1 MRGVMGI
8 LLALMLTGQAWAA
21 IDTWQFKD
29 EAQEQAFREITS
41 QLRCPKCQ
49 NNSIADSNAM
59 IAADMRQKVYELM
72 QQGKTK
78 GQIVDYMVARY
89 GHFVS
94 YEPPLTAGTVL
105 LWLGPGL
112 FVLAGAG
119 VIIARARRRDHCG
132 GKHTNAEHAANHNYH
147 RRERC
152 GDAVREQKKRI
163 PCCHD
168 NDIGGAPLRR
178 RRDAP
183 APHRHRGAKRHHR
196 DLPDNEPRRERRGVD
211 EYEDG
216 KRNARVKPSRR
227 QCALHV
233 RHLLMHDTDAATLPS
248 FRR

>member
-59 IAADMRQKVYELM
+59 IAADMRLM

-89 GHFVS
+89 GNFVS

-119 VIIARARRRDHCG
+119 VIIARARRRD
-132 GKHTNAEHAANHNYH
+132 
-147 RRERC
+147 
-152 GDAVREQKKRI
+152 I
-163 PCCHD
+163 P
-168 NDIGGAPLRR
+168 
-178 RRDAP
+178 
-183 APHRHRGAKRHHR
+183 
-196 DLPDNEPRRERRGVD
+196 
-211 EYEDG
+211 
-216 KRNARVKPSRR
+216 
-227 QCALHV
+227 
-233 RHLLMHDTDAATLPS
+233 DAALS
-248 FRR
+248 AEERQRLAALLQEGKER

>member
-1 MRGVMGI
+1 MRGVMVI

-119 VIIARARRRDHCG
+119 G
-132 GKHTNAEHAANHNYH
+132 
-147 RRERC
+147 
-152 GDAVREQKKRI
+152 
-163 PCCHD
+163 
-168 NDIGGAPLRR
+168 
-178 RRDAP
+178 
-183 APHRHRGAKRHHR
+183 
-196 DLPDNEPRRERRGVD
+196 
-211 EYEDG
+211 
-216 KRNARVKPSRR
+216 
-227 QCALHV
+227 
-233 RHLLMHDTDAATLPS
+233 
-248 FRR
+248 